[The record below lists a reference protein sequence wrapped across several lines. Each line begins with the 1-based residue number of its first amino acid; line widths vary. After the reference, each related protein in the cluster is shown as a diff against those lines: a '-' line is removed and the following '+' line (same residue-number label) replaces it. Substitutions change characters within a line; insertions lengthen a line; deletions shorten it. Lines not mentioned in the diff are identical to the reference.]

1 MNILLAMI
9 PAFLWGTTYAVTKY
23 ATPDWPPL
31 LLGALRALPA
41 GLLLLLLKP
50 SLPTR
55 SQWPSLLTLGAVNIA
70 LFFAFIFI
78 MAVNLPAAIAGVGM
92 VSVPVVALLYAWLT
106 KGQRPARV
114 QAFCA
119 IALVVLAWLLFDPA
133 YVTLNV
139 LGVAALL
146 GALLTIVIGSTLV
159 QSLSVHIHW
168 WVVLTWQLIIGGSIL
183 LLAAFIDGS
192 LLNPEQYQVVFE
204 PISALQYSALFWLI
218 VPNTAI
224 AYILYVWLL
233 GRMTVAEFSFGTI
246 ANPIAG
252 IVCAVLLINEQYQ
265 DWQYL
270 LMFMMIVFS
279 VLPQMLKLKQ
289 FKQQKT

>member
-92 VSVPVVALLYAWLT
+92 VSVPVVALLYAWIV

-224 AYILYVWLL
+224 AYTLYVWLL
-233 GRMTVAEFSFGTI
+233 GRMSVAEFSFGTI

-289 FKQQKT
+289 LKLQKT

>member
-92 VSVPVVALLYAWLT
+92 VSVPVVALLYAWIV

-133 YVTLNV
+133 YVSLNV

-224 AYILYVWLL
+224 AYTLYVWLL
-233 GRMTVAEFSFGTI
+233 GRMSVAEFSFGTI

-289 FKQQKT
+289 LKLQKT

>member
-92 VSVPVVALLYAWLT
+92 VSVPVVALLYAWIV

-204 PISALQYSALFWLI
+204 PISALQYSVLFWLI

-224 AYILYVWLL
+224 AYTLYVWLL
-233 GRMTVAEFSFGTI
+233 GRMSVAEFSFGTI

-289 FKQQKT
+289 LKLQRS

>member
-55 SQWPSLLTLGAVNIA
+55 SQWLSLLTLGAVNIA

-92 VSVPVVALLYAWLT
+92 VSVPVVALLYAWLS
-106 KGQRPARV
+106 KGQRPAKI

-133 YVTLNV
+133 HVALNV
-139 LGVAALL
+139 LGVAALF

-168 WVVLTWQLIIGGSIL
+168 WVVLTWQLIIGGTIL

-192 LLNPEQYQVVFE
+192 LLHPEQYKVVFE

-289 FKQQKT
+289 FKQQKA

>member
-1 MNILLAMI
+1 MI

-92 VSVPVVALLYAWLT
+92 VSVPVVALLYAWIV

-133 YVTLNV
+133 YVSLNV

-224 AYILYVWLL
+224 AYTLYVWLL
-233 GRMTVAEFSFGTI
+233 GRMSVAEFSFGTI

-289 FKQQKT
+289 LKLQKT

>member
-1 MNILLAMI
+1 MI

-106 KGQRPARV
+106 KGQRPAKI

-119 IALVVLAWLLFDPA
+119 MALVVLAWLLFDPA
-133 YVTLNV
+133 HLALNV
-139 LGVAALL
+139 LGVAALF

-168 WVVLTWQLIIGGSIL
+168 WVVLTWQLIIGGTIL

-192 LLNPEQYQVVFE
+192 VLNPEQYQVVFE
-204 PISALQYSALFWLI
+204 PISALQYTALFWLI

-224 AYILYVWLL
+224 AYTLYVWLL

-270 LMFMMIVFS
+270 LMFLMIVFS
-279 VLPQMLKLKQ
+279 VLPQMLKLRQ
-289 FKQQKT
+289 FKLQNT

>member
-1 MNILLAMI
+1 MI

-92 VSVPVVALLYAWLT
+92 VSVPVVALLYAWIV

-139 LGVAALL
+139 LGVTALL

-204 PISALQYSALFWLI
+204 PISALQYSVLFWLI

-224 AYILYVWLL
+224 AYTLYVWLL
-233 GRMTVAEFSFGTI
+233 GRMSVAEFSFGTI

-289 FKQQKT
+289 LKLQKT

>member
-1 MNILLAMI
+1 MI

-55 SQWPSLLTLGAVNIA
+55 SQWLSLLTLGAVNIA

-92 VSVPVVALLYAWLT
+92 VSVPVVALLYAWLG
-106 KGQRPARV
+106 KGQRPAKI

-119 IALVVLAWLLFDPA
+119 MALVVLAWLLFDPA
-133 YVTLNV
+133 HVALNV
-139 LGVAALL
+139 LGIAALL

-168 WVVLTWQLIIGGSIL
+168 WVVLTWQLIIGGTIL

-192 LLNPEQYQVVFE
+192 LLHPEQYQVVFE
-204 PISALQYSALFWLI
+204 PVSALQYSALFWLI

>member
-1 MNILLAMI
+1 MI

-92 VSVPVVALLYAWLT
+92 VSVPVVALLYAWIV

-146 GALLTIVIGSTLV
+146 GALLTIVIGSNLV

-204 PISALQYSALFWLI
+204 PISALQYSVLFWLI

-224 AYILYVWLL
+224 AYTLYVWLL
-233 GRMTVAEFSFGTI
+233 GRMSVAEFSFGTI

-289 FKQQKT
+289 LKLQRS

>member
-1 MNILLAMI
+1 MNIILAMI

-92 VSVPVVALLYAWLT
+92 VSVPVVALLYAWLA
-106 KGQRPARV
+106 KGQRPAKV

-119 IALVVLAWLLFDPA
+119 MALVVLAWLLFDPA
-133 YVTLNV
+133 YVALNV
-139 LGVAALL
+139 LGVAALF

-168 WVVLTWQLIIGGSIL
+168 WVVLTWQLIIGGSLL

-192 LLNPEQYQVVFE
+192 VLNPEQYHVVFE
-204 PISALQYSALFWLI
+204 PISALQYTALFWLI

-224 AYILYVWLL
+224 AYTLYVWLL
-233 GRMTVAEFSFGTI
+233 GRMSVAEFSFGTI

-252 IVCAVLLINEQYQ
+252 IVCAVVLINEQYQ

-270 LMFMMIVFS
+270 LMFLMIIFS
-279 VLPQMLKLKQ
+279 VLPQMLKLRLL
-289 FKQQKT
+289 KQQTS

>member
-1 MNILLAMI
+1 MI

-55 SQWPSLLTLGAVNIA
+55 SQWLSLLTLGAVNIA

-92 VSVPVVALLYAWLT
+92 VSVPVVALLYAWLS
-106 KGQRPARV
+106 KGQRPAKI

-119 IALVVLAWLLFDPA
+119 MALVVLAWLLFDPA
-133 YVTLNV
+133 HVALNV
-139 LGVAALL
+139 LGIAALL

-168 WVVLTWQLIIGGSIL
+168 WVVLTWQLIIGGTIL

-192 LLNPEQYQVVFE
+192 LLHPEQYQVVFE
-204 PISALQYSALFWLI
+204 PVSALQYSALFWLI

-279 VLPQMLKLKQ
+279 VLPQMLKLRL
-289 FKQQKT
+289 FKLQKT

>member
-1 MNILLAMI
+1 MI

-41 GLLLLLLKP
+41 GLLLLLIKP

-55 SQWPSLLTLGAVNIA
+55 SQWLSLLILGAVNIA

-92 VSVPVVALLYAWLT
+92 VSVPVVALLYAWIA
-106 KGQRPARV
+106 KRQRPAKI

-119 IALVVLAWLLFDPA
+119 MALVILAWLLFDPA
-133 YVTLNV
+133 YVSLNV
-139 LGVAALL
+139 LGVAALF

-168 WVVLTWQLIIGGSIL
+168 WVVLTWQLIIGGLIL
-183 LLAAFIDGS
+183 LVAAFIDGS
-192 LLNPEQYQVVFE
+192 FINPANYQVVFA
-204 PISALQYSALFWLI
+204 PVSVLQYSALFWLI

-233 GRMTVAEFSFGTI
+233 GRMSVAEFSFGTI

-252 IVCAVLLINEQYQ
+252 IVCAVILLAEQYQ
-265 DWQYL
+265 SWQYL

-279 VLPQMLKLKQ
+279 VLPQMLKLKVI
-289 FKQQKT
+289 KQQTR

>member
-92 VSVPVVALLYAWLT
+92 VSVPVVALLYAWIV

-192 LLNPEQYQVVFE
+192 LLKPEQYQVVFE

-224 AYILYVWLL
+224 AYTLYVWLL
-233 GRMTVAEFSFGTI
+233 GRMSVAEFSFGTI

-289 FKQQKT
+289 LKLQKT

>member
-1 MNILLAMI
+1 MI

-270 LMFMMIVFS
+270 LMFLMIVFS
-279 VLPQMLKLKQ
+279 VLPQMLKLRQ
-289 FKQQKT
+289 FTLQKT

>member
-1 MNILLAMI
+1 MNILFAMI

-92 VSVPVVALLYAWLT
+92 VSVPVVALLYVWLT
-106 KGQRPARV
+106 KGQRPAKI

-119 IALVVLAWLLFDPA
+119 MALVVLAWLLFDPA
-133 YVTLNV
+133 HVALNV
-139 LGVAALL
+139 LGVAALF

-168 WVVLTWQLIIGGSIL
+168 WVVLTWQLIIGGTIL

-192 LLNPEQYQVVFE
+192 LLHPEQYQVIFE

-270 LMFMMIVFS
+270 LMFLMIVFS
-279 VLPQMLKLKQ
+279 VLPQMLKLRL
-289 FKQQKT
+289 FKLQKT

>member
-1 MNILLAMI
+1 MNIILAMI

-92 VSVPVVALLYAWLT
+92 VSVPVVALLYAWLA
-106 KGQRPARV
+106 KGQRPAKV
-114 QAFCA
+114 QAFSA
-119 IALVVLAWLLFDPA
+119 MALVVLAWLLFDPA
-133 YVTLNV
+133 YVALNV
-139 LGVAALL
+139 LGVAALF

-168 WVVLTWQLIIGGSIL
+168 WVVLTWQLIIGGSLL

-192 LLNPEQYQVVFE
+192 VLNPEQYQVVFE
-204 PISALQYSALFWLI
+204 PISALQYIALFWLI

-224 AYILYVWLL
+224 AYTLYVWLL
-233 GRMTVAEFSFGTI
+233 GRMSVAEFSFGTI

-252 IVCAVLLINEQYQ
+252 IVCAVVLINEQYQ

-270 LMFMMIVFS
+270 LMFLMIIFS
-279 VLPQMLKLKQ
+279 VLPHMLKLRLL
-289 FKQQKT
+289 KQQTS

>member
-55 SQWPSLLTLGAVNIA
+55 SQWLSLLTLGAVNIA

-92 VSVPVVALLYAWLT
+92 VSVPVVALLYAWLS
-106 KGQRPARV
+106 KGQRPAKI

-119 IALVVLAWLLFDPA
+119 MALVVLAWLLFDPA
-133 YVTLNV
+133 HVALNV

-168 WVVLTWQLIIGGSIL
+168 WVVLTWQLIIGGTIL

-192 LLNPEQYQVVFE
+192 LLHPEQYQVVFE
-204 PISALQYSALFWLI
+204 PVSALQYSALFWLI

-289 FKQQKT
+289 FKLHRF

>member
-1 MNILLAMI
+1 MI

-92 VSVPVVALLYAWLT
+92 VSVPVVALLYAWLA
-106 KGQRPARV
+106 KGQRPAKV

-119 IALVVLAWLLFDPA
+119 MALVVLAWLLFDPA
-133 YVTLNV
+133 YVALNV
-139 LGVAALL
+139 LGVAALF

-168 WVVLTWQLIIGGSIL
+168 WVVLTWQLIIGGSLL

-192 LLNPEQYQVVFE
+192 VLNPEQYQVVFE
-204 PISALQYSALFWLI
+204 PISALQYTALFWLI

-224 AYILYVWLL
+224 AYTLYVWLL
-233 GRMTVAEFSFGTI
+233 GRMSVAEFSFGTI

-252 IVCAVLLINEQYQ
+252 IVCAVVLINEQYQ

-270 LMFMMIVFS
+270 LMFLMIIFS
-279 VLPQMLKLKQ
+279 VLPQMLKLRLL
-289 FKQQKT
+289 KQQTS

>member
-1 MNILLAMI
+1 MI

-55 SQWPSLLTLGAVNIA
+55 SQWLSLLTLGAVNIA

-92 VSVPVVALLYAWLT
+92 VSVPVVALLYAWLS
-106 KGQRPARV
+106 KGQRPAKI

-119 IALVVLAWLLFDPA
+119 MALVVLAWLLFDPA
-133 YVTLNV
+133 HVALNV

-168 WVVLTWQLIIGGSIL
+168 WVVLTWQLIIGGTIL

-192 LLNPEQYQVVFE
+192 LLHPEQYQVVFE
-204 PISALQYSALFWLI
+204 PVSALQYSALFWLI

-289 FKQQKT
+289 FKLHRF

>member
-1 MNILLAMI
+1 MI

-168 WVVLTWQLIIGGSIL
+168 WVVLTWQLIIGGTIL

-192 LLNPEQYQVVFE
+192 LLHPEQYQVVFE
-204 PISALQYSALFWLI
+204 PVSALQYSALFWLI

>member
-1 MNILLAMI
+1 MNILFAMI

-92 VSVPVVALLYAWLT
+92 VSVPVVALIYAWLT
-106 KGQRPARV
+106 KGQRPAKI

-119 IALVVLAWLLFDPA
+119 MALVVLAWLLFDPA
-133 YVTLNV
+133 HVALNV
-139 LGVAALL
+139 LGVAALF

-168 WVVLTWQLIIGGSIL
+168 WVVLTWQLIIGGTIL

-192 LLNPEQYQVVFE
+192 LLHPEQYQVIFK

-270 LMFMMIVFS
+270 LMSLMIVFS

-289 FKQQKT
+289 FKLQKT

>member
-1 MNILLAMI
+1 MI

-50 SLPTR
+50 SLPTL

-92 VSVPVVALLYAWLT
+92 VSVPVVALLYAWLA
-106 KGQRPARV
+106 KGQRPAKV

-119 IALVVLAWLLFDPA
+119 MALVVLAWLLFDPA
-133 YVTLNV
+133 YVALNV
-139 LGVAALL
+139 LGVAALF

-168 WVVLTWQLIIGGSIL
+168 WVVLTWQLIIGGSLL

-192 LLNPEQYQVVFE
+192 VLNPEQYHVVFE
-204 PISALQYSALFWLI
+204 PISALQYTALFWLI

-224 AYILYVWLL
+224 AYTLYVWLL
-233 GRMTVAEFSFGTI
+233 GRMSVAEFSFGTI

-252 IVCAVLLINEQYQ
+252 IVCAVVLINEQYQ

-270 LMFMMIVFS
+270 LMFLMIIFS
-279 VLPQMLKLKQ
+279 VLPQMLKLRLL
-289 FKQQKT
+289 KQQTS

>member
-92 VSVPVVALLYAWLT
+92 VSVPVVALIYAWLT
-106 KGQRPARV
+106 KGQRPAKI

-119 IALVVLAWLLFDPA
+119 MGLVVLAWLLFDPA
-133 YVTLNV
+133 HVALNV
-139 LGVAALL
+139 LGVAALF

-168 WVVLTWQLIIGGSIL
+168 WVVLTWQLIIGGTIL

-192 LLNPEQYQVVFE
+192 LLHPEQYQVIFE

-270 LMFMMIVFS
+270 LMFLMIVFS
-279 VLPQMLKLKQ
+279 VLPQMLKLRQ
-289 FKQQKT
+289 FKLQNN

>member
-1 MNILLAMI
+1 MI

-92 VSVPVVALLYAWLT
+92 VSVPVVALLYAWIV

-204 PISALQYSALFWLI
+204 PISALQYSVLFWLI

-224 AYILYVWLL
+224 AYTLYVWLL
-233 GRMTVAEFSFGTI
+233 GRMSVAEFSFGTI
-246 ANPIAG
+246 ADPIAG

-289 FKQQKT
+289 LKLQRS

>member
-55 SQWPSLLTLGAVNIA
+55 SQWLSLLTLGAVNIA

-92 VSVPVVALLYAWLT
+92 VSVPVVALLYAWLS
-106 KGQRPARV
+106 KGQRPAKI
-114 QAFCA
+114 QAFCSM
-119 IALVVLAWLLFDPA
+119 ALVVLAWLLFDPA
-133 YVTLNV
+133 HVALNV

-168 WVVLTWQLIIGGSIL
+168 WVVLTWQLIIGGTIL

-192 LLNPEQYQVVFE
+192 LLHPEQYQVIFE
-204 PISALQYSALFWLI
+204 PVSALQYSALFWLI

-289 FKQQKT
+289 FKLHRF

>member
-31 LLGALRALPA
+31 LLGAVRALPA

-55 SQWPSLLTLGAVNIA
+55 SQWLSLLTLGAVNIA

-92 VSVPVVALLYAWLT
+92 VSVPVVALLYAWFV
-106 KGQRPARV
+106 KGQRPARI
-114 QAFCA
+114 QAICA
-119 IALVVLAWLLFDPA
+119 AALVMLAWLLFDPT
-133 YVTLNV
+133 YVALNV
-139 LGVAALL
+139 LGVAALF

-168 WVVLTWQLIIGGSIL
+168 WVVLTWQLIIGGTIL

-192 LLNPEQYQVVFE
+192 LLHSEQYQVVFE
-204 PISALQYSALFWLI
+204 PISTLQYSAFFWLI

-252 IVCAVLLINEQYQ
+252 IVCAVILLSEQYQ

-270 LMFMMIVFS
+270 IMAMMIVFS
-279 VLPQMLKLKQ
+279 VLPQMLKVIRSSR
-289 FKQQKT
+289 

>member
-31 LLGALRALPA
+31 LLGAVRALPA

-55 SQWPSLLTLGAVNIA
+55 SQWLSLLTLGAVNIA

-92 VSVPVVALLYAWLT
+92 VSVPVVALLYAWFV
-106 KGQRPARV
+106 KGQRPARI
-114 QAFCA
+114 QAICA
-119 IALVVLAWLLFDPA
+119 AALVVLAWLLFDPT
-133 YVTLNV
+133 YVALNV
-139 LGVAALL
+139 LGVAALF
-146 GALLTIVIGSTLV
+146 GALFTIVIGSTLV

-168 WVVLTWQLIIGGSIL
+168 WVVLTWQLIIGGTIL

-192 LLNPEQYQVVFE
+192 FIHPEHYQVVFS
-204 PISALQYSALFWLI
+204 PISTLQYAALLWLI
-218 VPNTAI
+218 IPNTAI

-252 IVCAVLLINEQYQ
+252 IVCAVILLSEQYQ

-270 LMFMMIVFS
+270 IMAMMIVFS
-279 VLPQMLKLKQ
+279 VLPQMLKVIRSSR
-289 FKQQKT
+289 

>member
-92 VSVPVVALLYAWLT
+92 VSVPVVALLYAWIV

-139 LGVAALL
+139 LGVTALL

-224 AYILYVWLL
+224 AYTLYVWLL
-233 GRMTVAEFSFGTI
+233 GRMSVAEFSFGTI

>member
-55 SQWPSLLTLGAVNIA
+55 SQWLSLLTLGAVNIA

-92 VSVPVVALLYAWLT
+92 VSVPVVALLYAWLG
-106 KGQRPARV
+106 KGQRPAKI

-119 IALVVLAWLLFDPA
+119 MALVVLAWLLFDPA
-133 YVTLNV
+133 HVALNV
-139 LGVAALL
+139 LGIAALL

-168 WVVLTWQLIIGGSIL
+168 WVVLTWQLIIGGTIL

-192 LLNPEQYQVVFE
+192 LLHPEQYQVVFE
-204 PISALQYSALFWLI
+204 PVSALQYSALFWLI

>member
-92 VSVPVVALLYAWLT
+92 VSVPVVALLYAWIV

-183 LLAAFIDGS
+183 LLAAFVDGS

-224 AYILYVWLL
+224 AYTLYVWLL
-233 GRMTVAEFSFGTI
+233 GRMSVAEFSFGTI

-289 FKQQKT
+289 LKLQKT

>member
-1 MNILLAMI
+1 MI

-55 SQWPSLLTLGAVNIA
+55 SQWLSLLTLGAVNIA

-92 VSVPVVALLYAWLT
+92 VSVPVVALLYAWLS
-106 KGQRPARV
+106 KGQRPAKI
-114 QAFCA
+114 QAFCSM
-119 IALVVLAWLLFDPA
+119 ALVVLAWLLFDPA
-133 YVTLNV
+133 HVALNV

-168 WVVLTWQLIIGGSIL
+168 WVVLTWQLIIGGTIL

-192 LLNPEQYQVVFE
+192 LLHPEQYQVIFE
-204 PISALQYSALFWLI
+204 PVSALQYSALFWLI

-289 FKQQKT
+289 FKLHRF

>member
-1 MNILLAMI
+1 MI

-92 VSVPVVALLYAWLT
+92 VSVPVVALLYAWLA
-106 KGQRPARV
+106 KGQRPAKV

-119 IALVVLAWLLFDPA
+119 MALVVLAWLLFDPA
-133 YVTLNV
+133 YVALNV
-139 LGVAALL
+139 LGVAALF

-168 WVVLTWQLIIGGSIL
+168 WVVLTWQLIIGGSLL

-192 LLNPEQYQVVFE
+192 VLNPEQYQVVFE
-204 PISALQYSALFWLI
+204 PISALQYTALFWLI

-224 AYILYVWLL
+224 AYTLYVWLL
-233 GRMTVAEFSFGTI
+233 GRMSVAEFSFGTI

-252 IVCAVLLINEQYQ
+252 IVCAVVLINEQYQ

-270 LMFMMIVFS
+270 LMFMMIIFS
-279 VLPQMLKLKQ
+279 VLPQMLKLRLL
-289 FKQQKT
+289 KQQTS

>member
-1 MNILLAMI
+1 MI

-92 VSVPVVALLYAWLT
+92 VSVPVVALLYAWIV

-204 PISALQYSALFWLI
+204 PISALQYSVLFWLI

-224 AYILYVWLL
+224 AYTLYVWLL
-233 GRMTVAEFSFGTI
+233 GRMSVAEFSFGTI

-289 FKQQKT
+289 LKLQRS

>member
-1 MNILLAMI
+1 MNILLAML

-92 VSVPVVALLYAWLT
+92 VSVPVVALLYAWIV

-224 AYILYVWLL
+224 AYTLYVWLL
-233 GRMTVAEFSFGTI
+233 GRMSVAEFSFGTI

-289 FKQQKT
+289 LKLQKT

>member
-92 VSVPVVALLYAWLT
+92 VSVPVVALIYAWLT
-106 KGQRPARV
+106 KGQRPAKI

-119 IALVVLAWLLFDPA
+119 MALVVLAWLLFDPA
-133 YVTLNV
+133 HVSLNV
-139 LGVAALL
+139 LGVAALF

-168 WVVLTWQLIIGGSIL
+168 WVVLTWQLIIGGTIL

-192 LLNPEQYQVVFE
+192 LLHPEQYQVVFE

-279 VLPQMLKLKQ
+279 VLPQMLKLRL
-289 FKQQKT
+289 FKLQKT

>member
-1 MNILLAMI
+1 
-9 PAFLWGTTYAVTKY
+9 VTKY

-92 VSVPVVALLYAWLT
+92 VSVPVVALLYAWLA
-106 KGQRPARV
+106 KGQRPAKV

-119 IALVVLAWLLFDPA
+119 MALVVLAWLLFDPA
-133 YVTLNV
+133 YVALNV
-139 LGVAALL
+139 LGVAALF

-168 WVVLTWQLIIGGSIL
+168 WVVLTWQLIIGGSLL

-192 LLNPEQYQVVFE
+192 VLNPEQYQVVFE
-204 PISALQYSALFWLI
+204 PISALQYTALFWLI

-224 AYILYVWLL
+224 AYTLYVWLL
-233 GRMTVAEFSFGTI
+233 GRMSVAEFSFGTI

-252 IVCAVLLINEQYQ
+252 IVCAVVLINEQYQ

-270 LMFMMIVFS
+270 LMFLMIIFS
-279 VLPQMLKLKQ
+279 VLPQMLKLRLL
-289 FKQQKT
+289 KQQTS

>member
-92 VSVPVVALLYAWLT
+92 VSVPVVALLYAWIV

-204 PISALQYSALFWLI
+204 PISALQYSVLFWLI

-224 AYILYVWLL
+224 AYTLYVWLL
-233 GRMTVAEFSFGTI
+233 GRMSVAEFSFGTI
-246 ANPIAG
+246 ADPIAG

-289 FKQQKT
+289 LKLQRS

>member
-1 MNILLAMI
+1 MI

-92 VSVPVVALLYAWLT
+92 VSVPVVALLYAWIV

-224 AYILYVWLL
+224 AYTLYVWLL
-233 GRMTVAEFSFGTI
+233 GRMSVAEFSFGTI

-289 FKQQKT
+289 LKLQRS

>member
-92 VSVPVVALLYAWLT
+92 VSVPVVALLYAWIV

-224 AYILYVWLL
+224 AYTLYVWLL
-233 GRMTVAEFSFGTI
+233 GRMSVAEFSFGTI

>member
-41 GLLLLLLKP
+41 GLLLLLVKP

-92 VSVPVVALLYAWLT
+92 VSVPVVALLYAWIV

-139 LGVAALL
+139 LGVTALL

-204 PISALQYSALFWLI
+204 PISALQYSVLFWLI

-224 AYILYVWLL
+224 AYTLYVWLL
-233 GRMTVAEFSFGTI
+233 GRMSVAEFSFGTI

-289 FKQQKT
+289 LKLQKT